1 MFLISYYL
9 RVTDHSLFLVIHRLA
24 PKNRGHVQKI
34 LFRYFLATCT
44 FSSLVYKQSQKA
56 VEEKKKQTKMEKLT
70 FLLHIVVFIACAY
83 PSSSSTLL
91 NDRSFEISNLPSSR
105 AEKLIRELNL
115 FPKLD
120 VNVIDVTDSTLASA
134 EEEEVPSI
142 VERSFRFPNI
152 VSDGGATV
160 EDLGHHAGYFK
171 LPKSQGARF
180 ISNPSSCCS
189 CGTICA

>member
-1 MFLISYYL
+1 
-9 RVTDHSLFLVIHRLA
+9 
-24 PKNRGHVQKI
+24 
-34 LFRYFLATCT
+34 
-44 FSSLVYKQSQKA
+44 
-56 VEEKKKQTKMEKLT
+56 MEKLT

-134 EEEEVPSI
+134 EEEVPSI

-152 VSDGGATV
+152 ISDGGATGEGFLSFFQQIV
-160 EDLGHHAGYFK
+160 FSRENVGKFDLNDW
-171 LPKSQGARF
+171 RV
-180 ISNPSSCCS
+180 
-189 CGTICA
+189 

>member
-1 MFLISYYL
+1 
-9 RVTDHSLFLVIHRLA
+9 
-24 PKNRGHVQKI
+24 
-34 LFRYFLATCT
+34 
-44 FSSLVYKQSQKA
+44 
-56 VEEKKKQTKMEKLT
+56 MEKLT

-83 PSSSSTLL
+83 PSSSLLL

-120 VNVIDVTDSTLASA
+120 VNVIDVGDDSTLASS
-134 EEEEVPSI
+134 EEVPSI
-142 VERSFRFPNI
+142 VERNFRFPNI

-160 EDLGHHAGYFK
+160 ENLGHHAGYFK

-180 ISNPSSCCS
+180 IHLIPAFVFISLFISC
-189 CGTICA
+189 I